1 MTHTTLA
8 RLESRLFR
16 IGVERFGLDIDHTWI
31 LEVPGRRTGVPR
43 FAPVKLLEVETE
55 HYLVALH
62 HDSDWPR
69 NLREAA
75 GSARLRHRRR
85 IIAVRALELPPQE
98 RTRILRHYLDMATRG
113 QTLDILGAGRRD
125 PEESHLRRI
134 AADHPVFRLT
144 LADETLRRAGPEG
157 LTVTGLG
164 DRGHRG
170 DRPGPS
176 RPPAHRKKLLVRADG
191 AGSSRGLLDWL
202 TGQDAKRGRS
212 VDYSVGFAV
221 TDQVRTAVSQVPAK
235 AWTTAIPARA
245 RRSSASRLE
254 TTERSVTALLRR
266 GATHGEGW

>member
-1 MTHTTLA
+1 
-8 RLESRLFR
+8 
-16 IGVERFGLDIDHTWI
+16 
-31 LEVPGRRTGVPR
+31 
-43 FAPVKLLEVETE
+43 
-55 HYLVALH
+55 
-62 HDSDWPR
+62 
-69 NLREAA
+69 
-75 GSARLRHRRR
+75 
-85 IIAVRALELPPQE
+85 
-98 RTRILRHYLDMATRG
+98 MATRG

-125 PEESHLRRI
+125 PEEGHLRRI

-144 LADETLRRAGPEG
+144 VADETFRRAGAEG
-157 LTVTGLG
+157 STVTGLG

-191 AGSSRGLLDWL
+191 AGASRGLLDWL

-221 TDQVRTAVSQVPAK
+221 TEQVRTAVSQVPAK

-245 RRSSASRLE
+245 RRSSASRW
-254 TTERSVTALLRR
+254 RQRNVPVTALLRR